1 MHYQIKFRIY
11 LFMWIFTFGLA
22 AITVPAHAQTRSTM
36 GLHTEGNAVTRA
48 VPSARN
54 LVSTID
60 DLENIRTQ
68 TQGCA
73 KDGKLFN
80 RATGNCRLAPQAVEV
95 EFSGGATTQLR
106 IQRPDG
112 SFATYNLDGADG
124 NAVVV
129 P

>member
-11 LFMWIFTFGLA
+11 LFMWMFIFGT
-22 AITVPAHAQTRSTM
+22 AITAMPAHAQTRSTI
-36 GLHTEGNAVTRA
+36 GLHTAGNAVALA

-73 KDGKLFN
+73 KDGKVFD